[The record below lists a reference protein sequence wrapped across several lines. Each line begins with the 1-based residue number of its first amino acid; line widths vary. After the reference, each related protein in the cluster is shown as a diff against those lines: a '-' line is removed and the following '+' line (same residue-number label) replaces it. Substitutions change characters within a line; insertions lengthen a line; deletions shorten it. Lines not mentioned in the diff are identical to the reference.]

1 MNVVADTEPEPKL
14 TVPVAVK
21 SVNLPVECD
30 VAPIVA
36 PSIVPPLMSAV
47 EIVPKVKFSKEAL
60 LKSTFAVPFP
70 KNAQVPFPLFSLYF
84 KLDIIDPAS
93 SISIPL
99 VDGSDAL
106 PLFNVNKLSPID
118 KSVELIVAVL
128 PAKVT
133 SGAK

>member
-1 MNVVADTEPEPKL
+1 MNVVAVTEPEPKL

-30 VAPIVA
+30 EAPIVT
-36 PSIVPPLMSAV
+36 PSIVPALISTV
-47 EIVPKVKFSKEAL
+47 DIVPNAKFSNVAL
-60 LKSTFAVPFP
+60 LKSTFDVPFP
-70 KNAQVPFPLFSLYF
+70 KNAQVPFPLASVYF
-84 KLDIIDPAS
+84 ILDMIDPAS

-99 VDGSDAL
+99 VDGNDEL
-106 PLFNVNKLSPID
+106 PLLSVSKLSPID

-128 PAKVT
+128 PANVT